1 MKTLAERISSLLEQV
16 GNSPTRM
23 AEIAGVKAPS
33 VSDWVNGKTK
43 SLRSGPAIRIAK
55 HFNVNF
61 LWLTEG
67 RGPMSDLSPSSYSTG
82 DSGVSESYP
91 DELDEAPELRPGRN
105 VPVVG
110 EVQGGV
116 DGYLLELEY
125 PVGHGEGSVPYYGLD
140 RNAYA
145 LRVRGDSMHP
155 RYRAGEFVVVE
166 PNIEPQPQDDVVVCL
181 VSGQKMLKMLNW
193 ISSEEAQ
200 FLSINDG
207 HKPLT
212 IPLIQIEKM
221 HRFNGHV
228 PRSAFIKA

>member
-1 MKTLAERISSLLEQV
+1 MVL
-16 GNSPTRM
+16 
-23 AEIAGVKAPS
+23 GVDP
-33 VSDWVNGKTK
+33 
-43 SLRSGPAIRIAK
+43 
-55 HFNVNF
+55 
-61 LWLTEG
+61 LWLADG
-67 RGPMSDLSPSSYSTG
+67 IGKP
-82 DSGVSESYP
+82 GVSESYP

-166 PNIEPQPQDDVVVCL
+166 PNVEPQPQDDVVVCL
-181 VSGQKMLKMLNW
+181 VGGQKMLKMLNW

-221 HRFNGHV
+221 HRVNGHV